1 MSEVDENRFFNR
13 DLSWLEFN
21 DRVLC
26 QAKDKR
32 VPLLERVRFLSIF
45 TSNLDEFFMKRVGRL
60 QRMISRDVT
69 IAGADGMYPAQV
81 LKEVHNKVNDLID
94 EQTRIFEEE
103 IVPELK
109 ENGIELVNWNEIS
122 EAEKDRLNRYFSEM
136 IFPILTPLAV
146 DPAHPFP
153 FLSNLSLSLGLRIHA
168 PDSDETLF
176 ARVKIPDALPQW
188 VKVTEDEEQDRVRMI
203 RLMDIIVNN
212 LDKLFPKMIIDG
224 YVAFRVTRNADLG
237 EGDFD
242 DEEQDDVVE
251 LVEEELR
258 RRRVAHVVRLEHG
271 EATDSWIRNYVVDEI
286 DLDADDV
293 FEVSGELNFRGLEDI
308 CKLDFPQ
315 LKFRPWM
322 PITPQR
328 MLDDNIDIFQQIRD
342 GDILVH
348 HPYESF
354 SSSVEKFVR
363 VAVDDP
369 SVFAIKLTVYR
380 TGSDSPF
387 IPLLIEAAENGKQV
401 VCVLEVKARFD
412 EARNLLWAEKL
423 EKAGVHVVYG
433 VIGLKTHAKLAMIV
447 RREQDK
453 FKVYTHIGTGNYHGQ
468 TAKLYT
474 DVGLFTCNEDICS
487 EVVEVFNSL
496 TGISLNENYDELLVS
511 PVNMRQKF
519 LALIDKE
526 IEFAQNGHGGRIVAK
541 MNSLED
547 VAICEK
553 LYEASNA
560 GVQIDLIVRGFCCLR
575 PGVEGLSTNIR
586 VHSIVGRFLE
596 HSRIYFF
603 GNGKNSP
610 EEGVYY
616 IGSADWMRRNL
627 NDRVEVITPTLDS
640 YVRRKLWQLLQL
652 NLEDKVQRWELLSD
666 GTHKLID
673 AEGSLADAS
682 QSHFMDLARGRT
694 YG

>member
-1 MSEVDENRFFNR
+1 MSEAQTERFFNR

-21 DRVLC
+21 DRVLY

-60 QRMISRDVT
+60 QRMISRDVS
-69 IAGADGMYPAQV
+69 IAGPDGLYPVKV
-81 LKEVHNKVNDLID
+81 LKEVRRKVNEQID
-94 EQTRIFEEE
+94 EQERIFEKE
-103 IVPELK
+103 ILPELQDK
-109 ENGIELVNWNEIS
+109 GIHLITWSDLS
-122 EAEKDRLNRYFSEM
+122 EVERDRLDRYFSEM

-168 PDSDETLF
+168 PDEDEAMF

-188 VKVTEDEEQDRVRMI
+188 VKVTEDEDKDTVRMI
-203 RLMDIIVNN
+203 RLMDIITNN

-224 YVAFRVTRNADLG
+224 YIAFRITRNADLG
-237 EGDFD
+237 TGDFD

-258 RRRVAHVVRLEHG
+258 RRRVAHVVRLEHA

-286 DLDADDV
+286 NLSPEDV
-293 FEVSGELNFRGLEDI
+293 FEVNGELNFRGLDEI
-308 CKLDFPQ
+308 CKLDYPT
-315 LKFRPWM
+315 LKFRPWT
-322 PITPQR
+322 PVTPQR
-328 MLDDNIDIFQQIRD
+328 LLDDNANIFQQIRE

-354 SSSVEKFVR
+354 SSSVEKFIHE
-363 VAVDDP
+363 AVDDP
-369 SVFAIKLTVYR
+369 NVFAIKLTVYR

-401 VCVLEVKARFD
+401 VCILEVKARFD

-433 VIGLKTHAKLAMIV
+433 VIGLKTHAKLAMVV
-447 RREQDK
+447 RREQEK
-453 FKVYTHIGTGNYHGQ
+453 FNIYSHIGTGNYHGQ

-474 DVGLFTCNEDICS
+474 DCGLFTCNEEICS

-496 TGISLNENYDELLVS
+496 TGISLNETYDQILVS
-511 PVNMRQKF
+511 PVNMRQRF
-519 LALIDKE
+519 IDLIDTE
-526 IEFAQNGHGGRIVAK
+526 INFVKSGKPGRIVAK

-553 LYEASNA
+553 LYEASQA
-560 GVQIDLIVRGFCCLR
+560 GVEIDLIVRGFCCLK
-575 PGVEGLSTNIR
+575 PGVPGLSETIR

-596 HSRIYFF
+596 HSRIYYFAA
-603 GNGKNSP
+603 GATVP
-610 EEGVYY
+610 EEGQFY

-627 NDRVEVITPTLDS
+627 NDRVEVITPILDPV
-640 YVRRKLWQLLQL
+640 VRRKLWQLLEL
-652 NLEDKVQRWELLSD
+652 NLEDPAQRWLLRPDGSHELL
-666 GTHKLID
+666 G
-673 AEGSLADAS
+673 ADRDLGES
-682 QSHFMDLARGRT
+682 CQTTFMDLAKGRT